1 MSRKKVNLRTLPT
14 WLQYL
19 IALTV
24 TAIVVVIA
32 WLVSRGTPTPATTWV
47 EHTLAPILGWLFIIL
62 VVFLIILRLTKRRK

>member
-1 MSRKKVNLRTLPT
+1 MSRKRVDLRALPT

-24 TAIVVVIA
+24 TAIVVAFA
-32 WLVSRGTPTPATTWV
+32 WWVSRGASTPATTWV

-62 VVFLIILRLTKRRK
+62 VVFLIILRLAKRGK